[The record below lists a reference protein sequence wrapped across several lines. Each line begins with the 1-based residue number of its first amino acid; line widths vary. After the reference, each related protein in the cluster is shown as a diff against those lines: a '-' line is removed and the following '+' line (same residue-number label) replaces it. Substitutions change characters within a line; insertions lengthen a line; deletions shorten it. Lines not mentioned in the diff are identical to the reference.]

1 MSLAVRHR
9 PATARLIARRT
20 RGLLI
25 LTDREAAAGTPTLD
39 VCPETD
45 RARVCHRHAE
55 EIFEERPGYRPTASP
70 RPMTSRIWKARRFTA
85 SGAVP

>member
-1 MSLAVRHR
+1 MDVTGSQA
-9 PATARLIARRT
+9 PPSYCRLIARRT

-55 EIFEERPGYRPTASP
+55 EIFEESAPATGRPPLL
-70 RPMTSRIWKARRFTA
+70 AR
-85 SGAVP
+85 